1 MMSELTLNVVRG
13 DAEKGKSIVP
23 YNVPHV
29 DGMSLLDALF
39 WIREH
44 EDSSLAV
51 RYSCRSANACKE
63 CMAAVDG
70 KPVYL
75 CSVRANEG
83 STVLIEP
90 LTGRPWI
97 KDLTTQLD

>member
-1 MMSELTLNVVRG
+1 MSELTLNIVRG
-13 DAEKGKSIVP
+13 DAEQGRSVVP
-23 YNVPHV
+23 YKVPHV
-29 DGMSLLDALF
+29 EGMSLLDALF

-70 KPVYL
+70 KPKYL
-75 CSVRANEG
+75 CSVRADAG
-83 STVLIEP
+83 ATVSIEP
-90 LTGRPWI
+90 LSGRPWI
-97 KDLTTQLD
+97 KDLTTSLE